1 MMEDVLKK
9 KRRTKSTGSKKYLKI
24 IGGVFLGW
32 SFWLLMIVLLL
43 RWINPP
49 FTAFTLQEDWEEIG
63 KERYNLRQTWVP
75 YKEIPDHLKLAVVA
89 SEDQR
94 FYEHWGLDLSAIDKA
109 LEEKERKGRIR
120 GASTITQQVA
130 KNLFLS
136 PARSYFRKGIEA
148 GIAVL
153 IEVMWTKQRILEVY
167 LNTAEFGPGMFGV
180 NAASNFYYGKSAS
193 RLTPKEAARMAT
205 VLPNPKIIEPVP
217 ASEYVQERSHWILKN
232 MEQLSGLAFL
242 PKPLP
247 ENEPDSLLY
256 SADSLMIPILNDSIP
271 ILNIADST
279 ALKKIESIYP
289 F

>member
-32 SFWLLMIVLLL
+32 SFWLLMIILLL

-279 ALKKIESIYP
+279 ALKKIESIHP

>member
-271 ILNIADST
+271 IINIADST
-279 ALKKIESIYP
+279 ALKKIESIHP